1 MSDNEEVSDY
11 ESENEDNENEENE
24 PIINKNIKPVI
35 PISINNIDE
44 LNSSD
49 EEDDNDI
56 EDDGEDV
63 EIYGGAKSDE
73 EDEEDDDEE
82 DDEEEQNETEASIPK
97 TKKKTKLIIEN
108 NFDDDDDGDDND
120 SDDDNND
127 ENYLQKFNKN
137 INQSY
142 IEDFH
147 PECKIH
153 NYDEIS
159 ILTRVVRDNDNIIID
174 PLHKTIPF
182 LTKYEKARI
191 IGQRAKQIESGAMPL
206 VKVSENIIDGHII
219 AELELQQ
226 KRIPFIIKRPI
237 PGGGCEYWNI
247 KDLEQILF

>member
-11 ESENEDNENEENE
+11 ESENDENENEENE
-24 PIINKNIKPVI
+24 PIVNKNIKPVI
-35 PISINNIDE
+35 QISINNIDE

-73 EDEEDDDEE
+73 EDEDEEEE
-82 DDEEEQNETEASIPK
+82 DDEEEQNETENEASIPK

-108 NFDDDDDGDDND
+108 NFDDEDDDND

-127 ENYLQKFNKN
+127 ENYLQKFNKD

-174 PLHKTIPF
+174 QLHKTIPF

-191 IGQRAKQIESGAMPL
+191 IGQRAKKIESGAMPL

>member
-11 ESENEDNENEENE
+11 ESENDENENEDNE
-24 PIINKNIKPVI
+24 PIVNKNIKQVI

-73 EDEEDDDEE
+73 DEEEEEEEEEEEDEEE
-82 DDEEEQNETEASIPK
+82 NEASIPK

-108 NFDDDDDGDDND
+108 NVDDEDDND
-120 SDDDNND
+120 SDDDDNND
-127 ENYLQKFNKN
+127 ENYLQKFNKD

-159 ILTRVVRDNDNIIID
+159 ILTRVVRDNENIIID

>member
-11 ESENEDNENEENE
+11 ESENDENENEENE
-24 PIINKNIKPVI
+24 PIVNKNIKPVI
-35 PISINNIDE
+35 QISINNIDE

-73 EDEEDDDEE
+73 EDEDEEEE
-82 DDEEEQNETEASIPK
+82 DDEEEQNETENEASIPK

-108 NFDDDDDGDDND
+108 NFDDEDDDND

-127 ENYLQKFNKN
+127 ENYLQKFNKD

-174 PLHKTIPF
+174 QLHKTIPF